1 MSNEGHFP
9 GVIQVYS
16 PKKYQ
21 LYDMYFSWNTE
32 RNFLFKLWIVK
43 LNKGHVIM
51 LFTLIDL
58 RNIIYDL

>member
-1 MSNEGHFP
+1 MKDISLVLFKFIHP
-9 GVIQVYS
+9 

-43 LNKGHVIM
+43 LNKGHVIV
-51 LFTLIDL
+51 LFKLIDL